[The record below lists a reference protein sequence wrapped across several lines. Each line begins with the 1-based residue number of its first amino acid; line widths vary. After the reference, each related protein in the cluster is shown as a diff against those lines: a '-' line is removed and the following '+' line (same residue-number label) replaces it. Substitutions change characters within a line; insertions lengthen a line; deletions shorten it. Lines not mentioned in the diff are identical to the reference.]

1 MWASN
6 VNDHARYHEVDLM
19 DAKSEE
25 LKEKMTEL
33 MQSDP
38 TLDPSMV
45 IDKVL
50 NEYTD
55 RMEGVMKAELISV
68 FYQTRRESHLR

>member
-1 MWASN
+1 
-6 VNDHARYHEVDLM
+6 M
-19 DAKSEE
+19 DARSEE

-33 MQSDP
+33 MKADP
-38 TLDPSMV
+38 TLDPSVV

-55 RMEGVMKAELISV
+55 RMEGPMKAELIFV
-68 FYQTRRESHLR
+68 FYRTRRGSHLR